1 MIYVSRR
8 ERFSSA
14 HKLWNEQLSE
24 KENDE
29 VFDKCAYPNYHG
41 HNYEL
46 IVTVK
51 GKINEKTGYVFDL
64 KKLSRLL
71 KETVINKLDH
81 RNLNMDVDFLAGK
94 ITSAEN
100 IAVSIWEEIEPLIRA
115 EGSNLHR
122 VKVVETEN
130 NYVEYYGE
138 Q

>member
-1 MIYVSRR
+1 MVYVSRR

-14 HKLWNEQLSE
+14 HKLWNDKLSD

-71 KETVINKLDH
+71 KEKVIYKLDH
-81 RNLNMDVDFLAGK
+81 RNLNIDVDFLKGK
-94 ITSAEN
+94 ITTAEN
-100 IAVSIWEEIEPLIRA
+100 ISVAIWNEIAPFIKEEGCE
-115 EGSNLHR
+115 LHKI
-122 VKVVETEN
+122 KVIETEN
-130 NYVEYYGE
+130 NYVEYYGGL
-138 Q
+138 